1 MNAYLFVSLLII
13 SLVTVLTRALPFL
26 AFREGTPPWV
36 SRLGKLLPGAMIA
49 MLVVYC
55 LKGLSFGSLS
65 SFLPELVS
73 LALVAFLQ
81 AWKRKTL
88 LSITAGTVLY
98 MLLVQLV
105 FA

>member
-1 MNAYLFVSLLII
+1 MNSYLFVSFVII

-26 AFREGTPPWV
+26 VFREGTPAWV
-36 SRLGKLLPGAMIA
+36 SRLGKLLPAAMIA

-55 LKGLSFGSLS
+55 LKGVSFGSLS
-65 SFLPELVS
+65 SFLPELIS
-73 LALVAFLQ
+73 LAMVAFLQ

-88 LSITAGTVLY
+88 LSITAGTILY